1 MGVGLVAEN
10 QDKPANPA
18 RKIIRT
24 LDVRMPP
31 TPDDNIGVRS
41 TDIGSF
47 LPEATYRP
55 VPIVWFVSA
64 MMVQFFALAF
74 LLSLPVTGMAIV
86 ALSTVASVLVRHW
99 TLRRG
104 MARAS
109 RAWRVATDIGLLLN
123 WGWLSA
129 IAVIR

>member
-1 MGVGLVAEN
+1 MAEN

-18 RKIIRT
+18 NRAGKIIRT
-24 LDVRMPP
+24 IDARMPP

-74 LLSLPVTGMAIV
+74 LLSLPVTGMTIV
-86 ALSTVASVLVRHW
+86 ALSTVVSVLVRYW
-99 TLRRG
+99 TFRRG
-104 MARAS
+104 LARGS
-109 RAWRVATDIGLLLN
+109 RAWKVATDVGLLLN
-123 WGWLSA
+123 WAWLSA
-129 IAVIR
+129 IAVLR

>member
-1 MGVGLVAEN
+1 MAEN

-18 RKIIRT
+18 GKIIRT
-24 LDVRMPP
+24 IDARTPP

-74 LLSLPVTGMAIV
+74 LLSLPVTGIAIV
-86 ALSTVASVLVRHW
+86 ALSTVASVLVRYW
-99 TLRRG
+99 TFRRG

-109 RAWRVATDIGLLLN
+109 RAWKFATDIGLLLN

-129 IAVIR
+129 IAVLR

>member
-1 MGVGLVAEN
+1 MAEN
-10 QDKPANPA
+10 QDNPANSADPA
-18 RKIIRT
+18 GKIIRT
-24 LDVRMPP
+24 IDARMPP

-74 LLSLPVTGMAIV
+74 LVSLPVTGMAIV
-86 ALSTVASVLVRHW
+86 ALSTVVSVLVRYW
-99 TLRRG
+99 TFRRG

-109 RAWRVATDIGLLLN
+109 RAWKVAIDIGLLLN

-129 IAVIR
+129 IAML

>member
-1 MGVGLVAEN
+1 MAKN
-10 QDKPANPA
+10 QDNPANPA
-18 RKIIRT
+18 GKIIRT
-24 LDVRMPP
+24 LDARMPP

-55 VPIVWFVSA
+55 VPIVWFLSA

-86 ALSTVASVLVRHW
+86 ALSTVVSVIVRYW
-99 TLRRG
+99 TFRRG

-109 RAWRVATDIGLLLN
+109 RGWKAATDIGLLLN

-129 IAVIR
+129 IAVLR